1 MPLNLRYLEHNE
13 IDFERWDRC
22 VGSRNKPQPYGFSW
36 YLNWVAPGWTAI
48 VYGDYEA
55 VLPVFPKV
63 KKGFTFTTR
72 PARSYPI
79 QIPAKTIGLRFIA

>member
-36 YLNWVAPGWTAI
+36 YLNWVAPGWTAV

-72 PARSYPI
+72 PYGTQA
-79 QIPAKTIGLRFIA
+79 L